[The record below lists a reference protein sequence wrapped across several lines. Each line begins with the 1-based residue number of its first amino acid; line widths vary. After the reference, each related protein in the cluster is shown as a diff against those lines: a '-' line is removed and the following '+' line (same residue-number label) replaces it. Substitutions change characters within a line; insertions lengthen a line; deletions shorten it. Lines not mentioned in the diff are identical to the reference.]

1 MNPQISF
8 STEEIKENLCTP
20 KFPKNKSIYS
30 QEKEETTLDTLKQTK
45 AENKTNNNFYMSQFS
60 FDEKS
65 PNFIIE
71 NNNNESNNINNIII
85 KDNEEND
92 LEIKYINKLSSDDN
106 DNNKDNEKK
115 QEQDSNFDYENPLN
129 NDKNPEFCEYEYL
142 QDNFEENQKNNKNN
156 EKINLTPQKYN
167 NIVSNNNDKLI
178 NNEKLDN
185 DNNDIN
191 DKNKYNS
198 TNKKIKKVLLF
209 STLIDDEINN
219 KISNKNHSTEKNTNS
234 NYLTNTNFTSNENN
248 KINNTINEKISIK
261 PFILENNPKRKIV
274 SKNNIIKDITLSYYN
289 KKRYSITTNNSSF
302 GLNNNNNKIIYEK
315 NLSIEEPR
323 SFSISHKEKNN
334 IHMHSKSRNY
344 DMNMHN
350 TCQNRLNKYKNCVIL
365 LKKNRKNLKNIII
378 TGKTDDELNINKT
391 SKNYDYSKIASQKKS
406 IDKHDKNI
414 EIKTSINS
422 PFRKSKIK
430 DLHIA
435 KNSSYKNYII
445 SENINTRNNA
455 SMKHRNNKISTFS
468 FNDNNE
474 KNIQNMKIQGYST
487 ERNFKV
493 KIDSINVYSKKVIY
507 IPNANNNKIY
517 RNSVIN
523 KVSMIPKEKNMKT
536 LFNEKNNENK
546 IKSKEYFNEILSKIN
561 INKTISNT
569 SNTKKQIFN
578 IKNNNTRGNK
588 INKVNKNKEYKIRNV
603 IHLCKFDTNKKT
615 ITNKNINNKNNNNK
629 NDRIINRIIFE
640 RLKNNIL
647 HYSINRNN
655 KNNKIKNEVSIFIGE
670 KNNKE
675 NEKKTLLQRYKTG
688 KLNKKTIINVNQY
701 YSSYYIKK

>member
-1 MNPQISF
+1 M
-8 STEEIKENLCTP
+8 
-20 KFPKNKSIYS
+20 
-30 QEKEETTLDTLKQTK
+30 
-45 AENKTNNNFYMSQFS
+45 
-60 FDEKS
+60 
-65 PNFIIE
+65 
-71 NNNNESNNINNIII
+71 
-85 KDNEEND
+85 
-92 LEIKYINKLSSDDN
+92 
-106 DNNKDNEKK
+106 
-115 QEQDSNFDYENPLN
+115 
-129 NDKNPEFCEYEYL
+129 
-142 QDNFEENQKNNKNN
+142 QDNFEENQKNNENN
-156 EKINLTPQKYN
+156 ENINLTPQKDN

-178 NNEKLDN
+178 NKEKLDN
-185 DNNDIN
+185 ENNDIN

-219 KISNKNHSTEKNTNS
+219 KISNKNHSTEKSINS
-234 NYLTNTNFTSNENN
+234 HYNTNFTSNENN

-261 PFILENNPKRKIV
+261 PFILENNPKKIII

-289 KKRYSITTNNSSF
+289 KKRNIINRNSTTSNSSF
-302 GLNNNNNKIIYEK
+302 GLNNNNNNNNKIIYEK

-334 IHMHSKSRNY
+334 IHVHSKSRNY
-344 DMNMHN
+344 DMNMPN

-365 LKKNRKNLKNIII
+365 LKKNRKNLKNIIL
-378 TGKTDDELNINKT
+378 TGKADNELNINKAL
-391 SKNYDYSKIASQKKS
+391 KNYDYSNIASQKNS

-430 DLHIA
+430 DLHMT
-435 KNSSYKNYII
+435 KNSSYKNYIL
-445 SENINTRNNA
+445 SENINARNNA
-455 SMKHRNNKISTFS
+455 SMKHRNNKISAFS

-487 ERNFKV
+487 ERNFKD
-493 KIDSINVYSKKVIY
+493 KIDSINIYSKKVIY

-523 KVSMIPKEKNMKT
+523 KASMIPKEKNMKT

-569 SNTKKQIFN
+569 SNTKKQISN

-588 INKVNKNKEYKIRNV
+588 INKVNKNKEHKIRNV
-603 IHLCKFDTNKKT
+603 IHLCKLNTNKKI
-615 ITNKNINNKNNNNK
+615 ITNKNNNKNNNNK

-670 KNNKE
+670 KNNKD